1 MEREIGMKY
10 ASIFAVILL
19 AACGVDGEPEAPTKS
34 AKSGPGVSVAISG
47 RAEAGVAK
55 RW

>member
-1 MEREIGMKY
+1 MKY
-10 ASIFAVILL
+10 ASVLAVVLL
-19 AACGVDGEPEAPTKS
+19 AACGVDGEPEAPTK
-34 AKSGPGVSVAISG
+34 AVKSGPGVSVTISG